1 MGLPSQIIKAQRIKG
16 GSRWFLWG
24 ICSGPILITFELENN
39 LKGFK
44 VRNLDHLIRVSKKV
58 NIWNFQILEEI

>member
-44 VRNLDHLIRVSKKV
+44 VRNFDDSIRV
-58 NIWNFQILEEI
+58 